1 MLYVPTGRM
10 RLLVLGWM
18 SIYNN
23 LLWIWFL
30 WGDFCVYYIILG
42 VLGMQGNRIFRTW
55 TRRPSSLVG
64 EIRYIQVKT

>member
-23 LLWIWFL
+23 LLWIQFL
-30 WGDFCVYYIILG
+30 WGDFCVHYIMLG
-42 VLGMQGNRIFRTW
+42 VLETQGN
-55 TRRPSSLVG
+55 
-64 EIRYIQVKT
+64 